1 MYNDEMYE
9 VNDYDEDIQDRQA
22 LIEEAKKLQETS
34 EDGIVDMKVVSDLQR
49 RWKRIQYWESAFEDN
64 LADEFDSIID
74 AFYGKRREGY
84 EKNQTAKQQLIDEAK
99 QLSNS
104 NDWNHATKKMGELM
118 TQWKAIG
125 STGKDSDDALW
136 NEFNEARQTFFDR
149 KHTHWEDM
157 QANFEKARE
166 IKKELI
172 AKVSTLVDSEEW
184 QKTSDEMKELMN
196 AWKAAGSA
204 GREFEDTLWNEFND
218 LRQKF
223 YDRRNEYYDALNEQ
237 YAQKYEE
244 KKALVEKAKAI
255 LDENDYTR
263 NSTEKMKLLTAEWKK
278 IGSCGKNKED
288 KIWKEFRS
296 VMDDYFNGL
305 RAFND
310 QKHEQWK
317 QKMIDARTRK
327 QDQIQN
333 QKRQI
338 QRLEQDMIGLLGE
351 RAINEAKEMIEDK
364 KAFIAELEA
373 DLADIEK
380 TLEK

>member
-1 MYNDEMYE
+1 MYNDETYE
-9 VNDYDEDIQDRQA
+9 VNDYDEDIQERQA
-22 LIEEAKKLQETS
+22 LIEEAKQLQESS
-34 EDGIVDMKVVSDLQR
+34 EDGVVDMRVVSDLQR

-74 AFYGKRREGY
+74 VFYGKRKEGY
-84 EKNQTAKQQLIDEAK
+84 KNNQEAKQKLIDEA
-99 QLSNS
+99 QEYSNS
-104 NDWNHATKKMGELM
+104 KDWNHATKKMGELM
-118 TQWKAIG
+118 AQWKTIG
-125 STGKDSDDALW
+125 SAGKDNDDALW
-136 NEFNEARQTFFDR
+136 NEFNEARQNFFDR
-149 KHTHWEDM
+149 KHKNWEDM

-184 QKTSDEMKELMN
+184 QKTSDEMNGLMK
-196 AWKAAGSA
+196 AWKEAGSA
-204 GREFEDTLWNEFND
+204 GREFEDNLWNEFNEI
-218 LRQKF
+218 RQKF
-223 YDRRNEYYDALNEQ
+223 YDRRNEYYEALNEQ
-237 YAQKYEE
+237 YEQKYEE
-244 KKALVEKAKAI
+244 KKQLVEKARAI
-255 LDENDYTR
+255 LAEEDFTR
-263 NSTEKMKLLTAEWKK
+263 NSTEKMKMLGTEWKK

-310 QKHEQWK
+310 QKHEQWR
-317 QKMIDARTRK
+317 QKMIDAKARK

-351 RAINEAKEMIEDK
+351 RAINEAKETIEDK

-380 TLEK
+380 TLEQ